1 MKLFIK
7 ALVFLLLFN
16 SHSSFSGDWLSKQKI
31 STVSFETGGF
41 YLYSKEP
48 WNNANNCSHT
58 DAIVLQSNDAN
69 YDKAY
74 SLLLMAFAA
83 GKSVQGYS
91 DGCVTHDGRTYNS
104 IRGSKYLLV
113 TD

>member
-7 ALVFLLLFN
+7 ALVVLLLLTSN
-16 SHSSFSGDWLSKQKI
+16 SSFSADWLSKREI
-31 STVSFETGGF
+31 SMVSFETSGF
-41 YLYSKEP
+41 YLYSKEK
-48 WNNANNCSHT
+48 WDNANNCSHT
-58 DAIVLQSNDAN
+58 DAVVLLSSDVN

-91 DGCVTHDGRTYNS
+91 DGCITHDGRTYNS